1 MVSVVTRTPEMEE
14 LVISDADLSLL
25 TSILKSASP
34 RPLSEVAP
42 EIQQHS
48 PSFSQVRKIYPKTF

>member
-1 MVSVVTRTPEMEE
+1 MEE

-48 PSFSQVRKIYPKTF
+48 PSFSQVRKIYPNTF